1 MLVERHIFGSIR
13 GYGTLAQSPGLAPA
27 ECRLLENFNFGQ
39 PQDAEYLASLAKTPA
54 YWIRPLG
61 ARRRVLTRVVRGMA
75 DDQGRSTVLLIS
87 AVLSAADWDGVLRGD
102 ISILLRK
109 DALWQWD
116 GTPQLHPLE
125 VATSPPS
132 QVSIGRGSVEKL
144 LSLITLIEHHHGR
157 HRSVVVREA
166 DLSAD
171 EMRGLEMLMPP
182 SARGGFSS
190 AYRSLNSR
198 LVASVNCVADGVVID
213 QAAEVFVPGRPLP
226 RSFYA
231 GVLHDAGLSTGRV
244 DTGFIATYAGFG
256 KFTSPEAASRVAP
269 PGSQPVIVV
278 PAAQGGSRVALLA
291 GWLLAS
297 VLLIAL
303 CLTWNPGRPA
313 VDVGNPTVA
322 TPPAV
327 TFNEAQW
334 GVFVNAS
341 KNLLSPNLLPRDRR
355 DREALVSAY
364 QRLVTSIPD
373 DSGEKIE
380 LRKSLDAFSAAADA
394 LSLFDDWLAKADA
407 DLSTPGLT
415 DAELKDRAD
424 VVEHVYGHDRNRMMQ
439 AAKLARELANEVPA
453 PNGNAPV
460 ISPARLSELQ
470 TELNRLACLVPEEN
484 QNLAKLRG
492 QIEQH
497 ADAREKQVDAV
508 PDELGRLAQAIH
520 EWCKN
525 NAGPPLLRRQA
536 DRLADLANGFAD
548 DDPMG
553 RTARTVTDFVRQI
566 ADFADAQATAE
577 RWRQSHETK
586 FWEAV
591 AKLHE
596 VEKKLGAY
604 GSDDARSEA
613 EKEKLRGILQ
623 DFKDALAVLT
633 PAASQP
639 ATP

>member
-144 LSLITLIEHHHGR
+144 LSLITLIEHNHGR

-256 KFTSPEAASRVAP
+256 KFASPEAGGRVAP

-278 PAAQGGSRVALLA
+278 PAAHGGSRVALLA
-291 GWLLAS
+291 GWLLAAA
-297 VLLIAL
+297 LLIAL
-303 CLTWNPGRPA
+303 CFTWLSARPA
-313 VDVGNPTVA
+313 ADAGNTTVE
-322 TPPAV
+322 TPAAV
-327 TFNEAQW
+327 TFSEAQW

-341 KNLLSPNLLPRDRR
+341 KDLLSPNLLPRDKN
-355 DREALVSAY
+355 DRKAVVDGY
-364 QRLVTSIPD
+364 HRLVESIPG
-373 DSGEKIE
+373 DSSEKHALQQS
-380 LRKSLDAFSAAADA
+380 LRTFKAAADA
-394 LSLFDDWLAKADA
+394 LDAFEEQVTAADA
-407 DLSTPGLT
+407 DLSKISM
-415 DAELKDRAD
+415 DAVEPKDPPDAAA
-424 VVEHVYGHDRNRMMQ
+424 HVYAHDCERIFKAKRLFVEFALDHAADNDARIASQ
-439 AAKLARELANEVPA
+439 ASLDGLRTTLNKLTCLLPDGNVTLQKLQQQEAQLRERREQHLDK
-453 PNGNAPV
+453 
-460 ISPARLSELQ
+460 LQ
-470 TELNRLACLVPEEN
+470 ETLDGLRDTVLACS
-484 QNLAKLRG
+484 QG
-492 QIEQH
+492 T
-497 ADAREKQVDAV
+497 
-508 PDELGRLAQAIH
+508 
-520 EWCKN
+520 
-525 NAGPPLLRRQA
+525 AGPPMLRTQSSMLVDIANGLAVDDPVGKLATRVAECVKQ
-536 DRLADLANGFAD
+536 LADYVEAQQREGLWQQSRTNELLA
-548 DDPMG
+548 
-553 RTARTVTDFVRQI
+553 
-566 ADFADAQATAE
+566 ATA
-577 RWRQSHETK
+577 
-586 FWEAV
+586 
-591 AKLHE
+591 
-596 VEKKLGAY
+596 KLGAVRNKLEAY
-604 GSDDARSEA
+604 SGDDARSEA
-613 EKEKLRGILQ
+613 EKGELRAILLE
-623 DFKDALAVLT
+623 FKEALAVLT